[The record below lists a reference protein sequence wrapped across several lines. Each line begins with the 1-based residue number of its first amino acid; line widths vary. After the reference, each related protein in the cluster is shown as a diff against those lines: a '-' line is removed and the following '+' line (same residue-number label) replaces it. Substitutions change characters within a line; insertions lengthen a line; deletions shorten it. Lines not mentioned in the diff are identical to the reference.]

1 MTGIPTAVDWYS
13 HRRWLVTPPLTIIG
27 TVKHKALVPAW
38 RWGSQALGK
47 SQMKLSWTNREVKVK
62 CREKTREKAGPDP
75 DTAVWLVNRSFTL
88 CSLSCGGA
96 FIRLC
101 YFPSTTVQFST
112 GYLLG
117 ANERSEVKRSI
128 HFPICY
134 VPCVRL
140 APTVYYRLV
149 RSSNDWVRKRMSESE
164 WMKRMK
170 VIHCSSFSIVR
181 PRECSSFPNFW

>member
-1 MTGIPTAVDWYS
+1 MEKRREQHRDSVLDWPFLVSVTLDWRSTYGHS
-13 HRRWLVTPPLTIIG
+13 IWLTPSSRLVLLARWLVTPPLTIIG

-149 RSSNDWVRKRMSESE
+149 RSSNKY
-164 WMKRMK
+164 
-170 VIHCSSFSIVR
+170 
-181 PRECSSFPNFW
+181 